1 MFHLTKNMKTL
12 LFAFLLAVSD
22 VFNLGLLKALRT
34 GQVKNMA
41 WIAVPTLLYAF
52 QPLIFYKGLAHTT
65 LTALNLLWDVMSD
78 VLVTMTGLFYF
89 KEKLSMRKQI
99 GVAFSMLGVFL
110 LGGDDCDEFSGP
122 ASPIQK

>member
-1 MFHLTKNMKTL
+1 MFQLTENMKAL
-12 LFAFLLAVSD
+12 LFAFFLAASD

-52 QPLIFYKGLAHTT
+52 QPLIFFKGLAHTT

-78 VLVTMTGLFYF
+78 VLVTLTGLFYF

-99 GVAFSMLGVFL
+99 GAAFSVLGVFL
-110 LGGDDCDEFSGP
+110 LGGDDCDEFSSGP
-122 ASPIQK
+122 HAIHK

>member
-1 MFHLTKNMKTL
+1 MRLTENMKAL
-12 LFAFLLAVSD
+12 LFALGLAISD

-41 WIAVPTLLYAF
+41 WIAVPTIVYAF
-52 QPLIFYKGLAHTT
+52 QPVIFFKGLAHTT

-78 VLVTMTGLFYF
+78 VLVTLTGLYYF
-89 KEKLSMRKQI
+89 KERISMRKQM
-99 GVAFSMLGVFL
+99 GAAFSILGIFL

-122 ASPIQK
+122 AAQIHK